1 MTAENE
7 STRGKNRAGATVS
20 NINLTW
26 TRLGVNP
33 SLHGDRP
40 ATERLKHD
48 VTVTGRRLN
57 A

>member
-1 MTAENE
+1 MKVL
-7 STRGKNRAGATVS
+7 GKKNRAGATVP

-48 VTVTGRRLN
+48 VTF
-57 A
+57 